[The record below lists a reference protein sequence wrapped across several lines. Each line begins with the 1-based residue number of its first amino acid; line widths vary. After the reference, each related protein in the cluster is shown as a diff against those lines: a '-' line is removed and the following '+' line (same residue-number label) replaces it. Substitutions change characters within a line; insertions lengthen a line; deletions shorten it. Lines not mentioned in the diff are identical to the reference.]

1 VKEAREKEA
10 EERKNNTKYSQYRY
24 SIEDEFEKE
33 IKSNTKNFFGKN
45 AIYIETKTKI
55 DSKELGGSIP
65 DGFLF
70 DLSDMDKPNFYLV
83 EVELA
88 SHDFYRHIF
97 PQITKFF
104 AFFKSSRN
112 RIKLVEKIFAIV
124 NANNI
129 LKKEFKKYL
138 GEREIYKFIKDVI
151 DDSQNILLIID
162 GEKSELPEIIDTYT
176 DTWGKMVKLLII
188 RKFSFK
194 DEHIFTLDPEFEK
207 IEYAQDESVEEVKQT
222 DYYSEEF
229 HLDGVQEEI
238 KNTYFSIK
246 DAMLKRNNSLK
257 FNPQKYYISI
267 VHRINVAYFIFRK
280 KKLRIVIM
288 LPEEEIREKIQ
299 HHKVKTLSEGV
310 KNFYNGPCA
319 EVIIEDSKNSDE
331 VIKLL
336 QVLTLPNSIE
346 I

>member
-1 VKEAREKEA
+1 MIII
-10 EERKNNTKYSQYRY
+10 KNNAKFSQYRY

-112 RIKLVEKIFAIV
+112 RVKLVEKIFAIV
-124 NANNI
+124 NANKN
-129 LKKEFKKYL
+129 LKNEFKKYL
-138 GEREIYKFIKDVI
+138 GEKEIYKFIKDVI
-151 DDSQNILLIID
+151 DDSQNILMIMD
-162 GEKSELPEIIDTYT
+162 GEKGELPEIIETYS
-176 DTWGKMVKLLII
+176 DTWGKMVKLLIV

-207 IEYAQDESVEEVKQT
+207 IEYSQDESVDEVEQK
-222 DYYSEEF
+222 DFYSEEF

-238 KNTYFSIK
+238 KNSYYLIK
-246 DAMLKRNNSLK
+246 DKLLKRNESLK

-267 VHRINVAYFIFRK
+267 VHKRNVAYFKFRK
-280 KKLRIVIM
+280 KKVIIVVM
-288 LPEEEIREKIQ
+288 LSEDEIREKIK

-319 EVIIEDSKNSDE
+319 EVIIENNKNLDE
-331 VIKLL
+331 VVKLL
-336 QVLTLPNSIE
+336 QVLTLPNS
-346 I
+346 